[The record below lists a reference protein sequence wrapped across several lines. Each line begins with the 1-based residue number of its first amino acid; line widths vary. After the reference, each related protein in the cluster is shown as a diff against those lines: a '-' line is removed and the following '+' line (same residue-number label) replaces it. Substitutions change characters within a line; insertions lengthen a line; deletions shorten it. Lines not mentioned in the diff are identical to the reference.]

1 MTDSLDQQAL
11 DYHRQ
16 KPAGKLK
23 ITATKPLSTQ
33 EDLALAYS
41 PGVAAA
47 CNAISDDPHEAAHLT
62 SRSNVVAIIS
72 NGTAVLG
79 LGDIGPLASKPVMEG
94 KAVLFKKFAAI
105 DGIDVEVDEKDP
117 DKLVDIIASLEPTY
131 GGINLEDIKAPEC
144 FHVEEKLKERM
155 NIPVFHDDQHGTA
168 IIVGAATLNG
178 LTLVEK
184 DISKIKLVCSGAGAA
199 ALACLDVLVGLGLK
213 KENIIVCDQKGV
225 IYQGRK
231 ERMDKY
237 KERYATTR
245 SERTLAEAMKDS
257 DIFLGLSAAG
267 VLKPEI
273 VKAMADKPLIFAL
286 ANPTPEIMPEE
297 AKKVRKD
304 AIIATG
310 RSDYPNQVN
319 NVLCFPYIFRGALD
333 VGATAINEEMKRA
346 CVRALADLAM
356 QEASDVVASVYPD
369 EDLVFGPDYLIPKPF
384 DPRLVM
390 VLAPAVAQAA
400 MDTGVATRPIKDME
414 SYVNELGALVYR
426 SGMAMRPVF
435 TKAKSKP
442 MRVAYADGEDERV
455 LRAIQQVLDE
465 KLAEPIVIGRRSVLK
480 NRIQRLK
487 LRMEMDK
494 DFLVIDPE
502 NDKRFNTYWTT
513 YHKLMERKGITP
525 DLAKKILRTNTTVIA
540 NLMIHLGEA
549 DASICGLVGRYPD
562 HLKDVVDIHS
572 LLPGL
577 TVPGSMG
584 VLVMDKGT
592 FFICDPYVN
601 LDPTAEQLAEMTV
614 MAADQVR
621 RFGIVPKVALLSHS
635 FFGTHNSPEALKM
648 RKALKLINMIAPELE
663 ADGEMHADHAL
674 SATIRDN
681 VFPNSKLLGQA
692 NLLVMP
698 SLDAGNIAYNLI
710 KVLGDGQP
718 IGPVLLGPTRA
729 AHILTPSATTRGI
742 INMTALAVVDA
753 QNHEL
758 GRDVRADSQ
767 HLDEDLMLG

>member
-1 MTDSLDQQAL
+1 MDSLNQQAL

-23 ITATKPLSTQ
+23 IKATKPLSTQ

-47 CNAISDDPHEAAHLT
+47 CEAIVEDSNEAAYLT
-62 SRSNVVAIIS
+62 ARSNIVAIIS

-117 DKLVDIIASLEPTY
+117 QKLVDIIASLEPTY

-144 FHVEEKLKERM
+144 FYVEEELKKRM

-168 IIVGAATLNG
+168 IIVGAACLNG
-178 LTLVEK
+178 LKLVEK
-184 DISKIKLVCSGAGAA
+184 DLSDVKLVCSGAGAA

-213 KENIIVCDQKGV
+213 RENVVVCDQKGV
-225 IYQGRK
+225 IYKGRT

-237 KERYATTR
+237 KERYATDKP
-245 SERTLAEAMKDS
+245 ERTLSEAIKGT

-267 VLKPEI
+267 VLKPDM
-273 VKAMADKPLIFAL
+273 VKSMADKPLIFAL

-297 AKKVRKD
+297 AKKVRPD

-310 RSDYPNQVN
+310 RSDFPNQVN

-333 VGATAINEEMKRA
+333 AGATAINDEMKQA
-346 CVRALADLAM
+346 CVKALADLAM
-356 QEASDVVASVYPD
+356 QEASDVVTSVYPD

-390 VLAPAVAQAA
+390 VLAPAVAKAA
-400 MDTGVATRPIKDME
+400 MDTGVATRPIEDLQA
-414 SYVNELGALVYR
+414 YTNQLGALVYR
-426 SGMAMRPVF
+426 SGMAMQPVF
-435 TKAKSKP
+435 TKAKSHP

-455 LRAIQQVLDE
+455 LRAVQQVLDE
-465 KLAEPIVIGRRSVLK
+465 KLAEPIIIGRRNVLQ

-502 NDKRFNTYWTT
+502 NDKRFNRYWST
-513 YHKLMERKGITP
+513 YHKLMERKGVTP
-525 DLAKKILRTNTTVIA
+525 DLAKMTLRTNTTVIA

-562 HLKDVVDIHS
+562 HLKDVVDIHG

-584 VLVMDKGT
+584 VQVMDKGT
-592 FFICDPYVN
+592 FFFCDPYVN
-601 LDPTAEQLAEMTV
+601 LDPTAEQLAEMAV
-614 MAADQVR
+614 MAADHVR
-621 RFGIVPKVALLSHS
+621 RFGLEPKVALLSHS
-635 FFGTHNSPEALKM
+635 FFGSHDNPEAKKM
-648 RKALKLINMIAPELE
+648 RNALKLIRMIAPELE
-663 ADGEMHADHAL
+663 VEGEMHADHAV
-674 SATIRDN
+674 SPNICSN
-681 VFPNSKLLGQA
+681 VFPHSRLTGAA

-698 SLDAGNIAYNLI
+698 NLDAGNITYNLI

-758 GRDVRADSQ
+758 GTDVRSDAGHIHPEEAS
-767 HLDEDLMLG
+767 L

>member
-1 MTDSLDQQAL
+1 MRESLDQQAL
-11 DYHRQ
+11 EYHRQ

-23 ITATKPLSTQ
+23 VTATKPLSTQ
-33 EDLALAYS
+33 EELALAYS

-47 CNAISDDPHEAAHLT
+47 SQAICENPHEVADLT
-62 SRSNVVAIIS
+62 ARANLVAIIS

-79 LGDIGPLASKPVMEG
+79 LGDIGPLAAKPVMEG

-105 DGIDVEVDEKDP
+105 DGIDVEIDEKDP
-117 DKLVDIIASLEPTY
+117 EKLVDIIASLEPTY

-144 FHVEEKLKERM
+144 FHVETELKKRM

-168 IIVGAATLNG
+168 IIVGAACLNG
-178 LTLVEK
+178 LKLVKK
-184 DISKIKLVCSGAGAA
+184 DIGKVKLVCSGAGAA

-213 KENIIVCDQKGV
+213 RENIIVCDQKGV
-225 IYQGRK
+225 IYKGRT

-237 KERYATTR
+237 KERYATDCP
-245 SERTLAEAMKDS
+245 ERTLADAIKGS

-267 VLKPEI
+267 VLKPDM
-273 VKAMADKPLIFAL
+273 VKSMAERPLIFAL
-286 ANPTPEIMPEE
+286 SNPIPEIMPEE
-297 AKKVRKD
+297 AKKARKD
-304 AIIATG
+304 AVIATG

-333 VGATAINEEMKRA
+333 VGATAINDEMKQA

-369 EDLVFGPDYLIPKPF
+369 EDLVFGENYLIPKPF
-384 DPRLVM
+384 DPRLIM

-400 MDTGVATRPIKDME
+400 MDTGVATRPIEDME
-414 SYVNELGALVYR
+414 GYVSQLGALVYR
-426 SGMAMRPVF
+426 SGMVMRPVF

-465 KLAEPIVIGRRSVLK
+465 KLAEPIVIGRRKVLQ
-480 NRIQRLK
+480 NRIERLK

-502 NDKRFNTYWTT
+502 NDKRFNLYWST
-513 YHKLMERKGITP
+513 YHELMERKGITP
-525 DLAKKILRTNTTVIA
+525 DLAKMILRTNTTVIA

-562 HLKDVVDIHS
+562 HLKDVVDIHG

-577 TVPGSMG
+577 TVPGSLG
-584 VLVMDKGT
+584 VMVTDKGT
-592 FFICDPYVN
+592 FFFCDPYVN

-614 MAADQVR
+614 MAAEQVS
-621 RFGIVPKVALLSHS
+621 RFGLVPKVALLSHS
-635 FFGTHNSPEALKM
+635 FFGTHENPEAEKM
-648 RKALKLINMIAPELE
+648 RRTLALVRSIAPELE
-663 ADGEMHADHAL
+663 VEGEMHADHAVSPL
-674 SATIRDN
+674 IRN
-681 VFPNSKLLGQA
+681 NIFPNSRLLGQA
-692 NLLVMP
+692 NLLIMP
-698 SLDAGNIAYNLI
+698 SLDAGNIAFNLV

-718 IGPVLLGPTRA
+718 IGPVLLGPTRS

-753 QNHEL
+753 QNHAQGQAIGEKPKASDI
-758 GRDVRADSQ
+758 GEV
-767 HLDEDLMLG
+767 